1 VAFLQDCL
9 PELGDRWCDSLLSS
23 LAAPVLGES
32 LEWAGLVY
40 FSIWLS
46 IAMVRRLYAKKLGI
60 DGLQQAV

>member
-1 VAFLQDCL
+1 MQDCCL
-9 PELGDRWCDSLLSS
+9 SWAIGGVTGLVSS

-40 FSIWLS
+40 ISIWLS

-60 DGLQQAV
+60 DGLQKAV

>member
-32 LEWAGLVY
+32 LEWAGLVD
-40 FSIWLS
+40 FSIWLTAAWAS
-46 IAMVRRLYAKKLGI
+46 SLCEKLGI

>member
-1 VAFLQDCL
+1 MTALVS
-9 PELGDRWCDSLLSS
+9 R

-40 FSIWLS
+40 FSIWLT
-46 IAMVRRLYAKKLGI
+46 IPLGRRVYAKKLGI